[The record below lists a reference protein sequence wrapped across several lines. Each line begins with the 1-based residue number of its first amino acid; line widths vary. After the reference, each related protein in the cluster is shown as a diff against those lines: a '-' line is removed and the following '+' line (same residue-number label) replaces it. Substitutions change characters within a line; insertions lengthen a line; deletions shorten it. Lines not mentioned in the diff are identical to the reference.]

1 MTRFSAASSSMA
13 LRTVPWLTLKR
24 WASSTSLGISS
35 PGFHSP
41 DCRLCVIRALIC
53 WYSGEKV
60 GELPEPPEGP
70 GPATG
75 AVAPLAPAAVE
86 VLLWLGGTGFIDQD
100 FTTKPPPRPAK
111 TTDNLAVLYKT

>member
-60 GELPEPPEGP
+60 GELPPAALLLPLFGLVAGLAAPP
-70 GPATG
+70 AAA
-75 AVAPLAPAAVE
+75 AVA
-86 VLLWLGGTGFIDQD
+86 LLVGVGGAGFIGRD
-100 FTTKPPPRPAK
+100 FTTKAPSRPAK
-111 TTDNLAVLYKT
+111 RTI

>member
-24 WASSTSLGISS
+24 CASSTSLGISS

-41 DCRLCVIRALIC
+41 DCRLCVISALIC
-53 WYSGEKV
+53 WYKGEKV
-60 GELPEPPEGP
+60 GELPGEFS
-70 GPATG
+70 
-75 AVAPLAPAAVE
+75 APLE

-100 FTTKPPPRPAK
+100 FTTNTPPRPAK
-111 TTDNLAVLYKT
+111 PTDNLAVLYKT

>member
-41 DCRLCVIRALIC
+41 DCRLCVISALIC
-53 WYSGEKV
+53 WYKGEKV
-60 GELPEPPEGP
+60 GELFGEFSAPLEEAA
-70 GPATG
+70 PATG
-75 AVAPLAPAAVE
+75 AIAPLALAAVE

-100 FTTKPPPRPAK
+100 FTTKDRK
-111 TTDNLAVLYKT
+111 STRLNSS